1 MAAEEQQHQATGL
14 AGFSDD
20 DFRRTIWAA
29 LRIVAV
35 AVAVGV
41 PLLWWKLGWASAALF
56 AVGAVISGSGLFEWL
71 RLMSALMARM
81 ETATAEK
88 PVEEGERRE
97 IVKPMGPVLVGFFLR
112 LGLAIV
118 LLYGS
123 LKFLHG
129 SIYAL
134 AAGLVLG
141 VFALLIQALRLVKSW
156 TT

>member
-1 MAAEEQQHQATGL
+1 M
-14 AGFSDD
+14 
-20 DFRRTIWAA
+20 IWGAVR
-29 LRIVAV
+29 LVAV
-35 AVAVGV
+35 AVLVVV
-41 PLLWWKLGWASAALF
+41 PLLAWKLGWAAAGMF

-81 ETATAEK
+81 EVATVDR
-88 PVEEGERRE
+88 PVT
-97 IVKPMGPVLVGFFLR
+97 VKPLAPVLIGFFLR
-112 LGLAIV
+112 LAGAVV

-141 VFALLIQALRLVKSW
+141 VFALLFQALRLVKSW
-156 TT
+156 TV